1 LELKLSWVKKIDK
14 KFGDPAR
21 PGKKLVDF
29 YFFIKLK

>member
-1 LELKLSWVKKIDK
+1 LELKLNWVEKIDK
-14 KFGDPAR
+14 KSDDPAR